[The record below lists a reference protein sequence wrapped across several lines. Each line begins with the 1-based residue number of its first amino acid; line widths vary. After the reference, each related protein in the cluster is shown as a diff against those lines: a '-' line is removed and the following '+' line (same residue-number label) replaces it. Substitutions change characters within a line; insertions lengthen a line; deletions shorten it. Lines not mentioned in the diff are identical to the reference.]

1 MLYTLHIIANLCYC
15 LPRSLLEKVVRR
27 KFSPRE
33 AFPGQK
39 GQNHHPN
46 FAPFLLILLCPHP
59 LLWHGSE
66 RLLNCICH
74 KSLTFQKRKRLTPIP
89 SPSPLSLSQLRLLS
103 GSPWYRHH
111 ARWHQVW
118 TFGLASV
125 GLNGVWI
132 PTS

>member
-46 FAPFLLILLCPHP
+46 FAPFLLILLWPHP

-74 KSLTFQKRKRLTPIP
+74 KSLTIQKRKRLTPIP
-89 SPSPLSLSQLRLLS
+89 IVSVPASAAQRFAVVQTPCAVAPGL
-103 GSPWYRHH
+103 
-111 ARWHQVW
+111 